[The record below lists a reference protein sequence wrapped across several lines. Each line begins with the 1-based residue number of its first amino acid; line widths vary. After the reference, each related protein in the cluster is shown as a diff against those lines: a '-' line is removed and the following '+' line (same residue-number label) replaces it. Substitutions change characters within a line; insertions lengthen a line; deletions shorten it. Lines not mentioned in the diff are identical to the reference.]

1 MAFITVHVTNLK
13 ESSEK
18 LTKLAMSMHNFA
30 PAMVEIGKAL
40 EHYFSTDV
48 FESEGGALGSRWK
61 ALSEP
66 YGTVKRRT
74 YDGRLILE
82 KKGNLRKSF
91 YSEADPMSV
100 FISNNARTP
109 RGANLFAIHQLGTG
123 SGSGRGHNIP
133 ARPMMGINEPVKSI
147 IAQIIETDLRSKIA

>member
-48 FESEGGALGSRWK
+48 
-61 ALSEP
+61 
-66 YGTVKRRT
+66 
-74 YDGRLILE
+74 
-82 KKGNLRKSF
+82 F

>member
-1 MAFITVHVTNLK
+1 MSFITVQVTNLH
-13 ESSEK
+13 ETNDK
-18 LTKLAMSMHNFA
+18 LTKLALSMHNFES
-30 PAMVEIGKAL
+30 AMVEVGKAL
-40 EHYFSTDV
+40 EHYFGTDV

-66 YGTVKRRT
+66 YGSVKRRT

-82 KKGNLRKSF
+82 KTGHLRKSW

-109 RGANLFAIHQLGTG
+109 KGANLFAIHQLGTG
-123 SGSGRGHNIP
+123 SGTGRGHNIP

-147 IAQIIETDLRSKIA
+147 IGQIIEADIRSKID